1 MNISTFLKTS
11 KITLTLLI
19 SLFLFSSLVSADD
32 QTWTNGVS
40 QPNDWTDGDNWDG
53 TGDDTVPKSGDIATF
68 NAGVVPSSGITLINV
83 PDQVSIIVQATDSD
97 VSVTL
102 PARVYGTITVKAM
115 NTGNVTLTLLKGT
128 ISTQA
133 VKVQSYGSG
142 EARLI
147 IENEGSGPAS
157 TTSITM
163 ESVTIIS
170 HEGLAKMDLNNAQL
184 SVNGDLKFQKNNT
197 NNPVIDNL
205 IDVWIGGNIREEGVT
220 STTFTIPSGV
230 EFGLQV
236 GGTVDQAI
244 DIEHAVIGGP
254 LSFINTGVATVAM
267 GDELAIGGDLTI
279 FPGASVSMASTGR
292 ITIGSGK
299 IFDNSG
305 MFQLSGQTDDRLLFA
320 ASTLGVPFELKNNFG
335 AILDFEWVAIR
346 DCEYGSGLLGS
357 VDFVPDD
364 GVVNATGNVGWPTG
378 RFASPVEQ
386 GASAYD
392 AFVTTAILNDGQFY
406 KLYADMDGGI
416 QNRPGLA
423 SPHVY
428 FNSSDGMTLGKESQ
442 FWNSVDNP
450 TLVASPRNYYYVYMD
465 PQNKDDNE
473 YVIVSDN
480 KLNVSLIAFQ
490 TTADFGDQADDLPTS
505 GQDQA
510 FTSIVLNWTDK
521 GEDAQIELRYSPVG
535 TYTDF
540 ADVSNNSLT
549 TRIIDTLNAKDTDLY
564 IWNTSALATSIG
576 TDYYIYALYYVGGTA
591 YTSVS
596 KKIKLKSLEFTDPP
610 IADII
615 VDTAS
620 TDSGIISSDH
630 RSHTVVWT
638 DWDRRNNNEDLDIY
652 VSQAPF
658 TVVLQLNNA
667 LSEID
672 NAKRAVLVQA
682 DLDPATV
689 NSVGWDLTTGF
700 GLLGDSPAP
709 EGDYYV
715 YAVADDGN
723 GPTYDYLTISVGRVT
738 VRHSPF
744 FYDEPVTINPNKAD
758 SGNIDSS
765 DVVTADTITV
775 DWKAGDW
782 DDNLTISFYYIL
794 KTTYDA
800 NPALY
805 ALAKDIQNNTF
816 EAFAMNSFGTITPI
830 SSFPESERLAK
841 DPGDGFKRWDYYSAA
856 SVVPAGKYTVW
867 VILEDTSGDLAAKKA
882 EMIFDVT
889 HSPAIVIDNPISS
902 KYQDRPENH
911 DEDENTSTVHPYYTI
926 SWSDVDR
933 DEPALIDLFYSKI
946 DLRGNATNGSF
957 EPIGGLLTNA
967 LNTAAG
973 TVDQVTIASGYA
985 KLTSTPIQEDPEG
998 AADRFLFDFTS
1009 GNASSPIDDN
1019 VPYYIYALIDSD
1031 GDGTYEAGYQ
1041 SSGLVREQGSALRI
1055 LTPAIQEQTT
1065 LDYKIR
1071 WEESWTD
1078 FNVPVNIDLYFDK
1091 SRTKTIGELSKDLRY
1106 PPDEDAAAPF
1116 GIVQKDIELSVDANG
1131 RRIGSNEMIWD
1142 DLVILRTSPTNTAT
1156 SNDTLIDTGLGPDHD
1171 YYIGRKLIFTSGI
1184 FDSTHTI
1191 TDYDG
1196 NTGTLTFIPAVEAT
1210 VTPSNVKS
1218 YKIVIPDG
1226 TYYIYGVMDITASDG
1241 LLNDEYNTGIAA
1253 DPDCVLAGRATGGTP
1268 TTVVDNSEDGLTTTE
1283 GNALYEGARIVIVK
1297 GKAKGESRT
1306 ITAYDA
1312 TTQTLTV
1319 DKAFLESI
1327 DSSSEYRIDL
1337 PEILSVSVAAVTIS
1351 NHSIIIQSPI
1361 KTGDVGDYFAVDIK
1375 LDTNNQP
1382 VKAVDV
1388 YLNFDP
1394 NVIDV
1399 ADTTQPFVQSTKAN
1413 TTTDGKKG
1421 GTTLI
1426 SSSLPYLEVDNYYKD
1441 FFVVITSGNAKGQ
1454 RRQVIDYDGVTVPGT
1469 ITVDPAF
1476 TALVEAN
1483 TAFRL
1488 NQPFKN
1494 GVLIGPVQNSW
1505 QQASESDQWNAA
1517 ILRNGSAVKGAADI
1531 VAASTS
1537 GHTFAIADQSLAIED
1552 IFVTLTFQK
1561 LATGFANV
1569 VVSYDTTRKTRT
1581 TDEDGNVHI
1590 PFNSQSI
1597 FTPLVIPPTATI
1609 SGTVR
1614 LQGWLTHAALITL
1627 ELRRP
1632 GSIGNFSSYISP
1644 DDASPVEY
1652 GIQIQTDTD
1661 GNFKITELPTG
1672 KFFLTA
1678 KTPFHMRG
1686 QNHHTIPIDIYPGM
1700 VKTGVTIHGY
1710 KDVDDDG
1717 EFTGSGETEDFLFAG
1732 DVTGDSIININD
1744 VTIFANN
1751 FGTNNNVADINQDKI
1766 VDTEDFKLIIRNFGH
1781 SSIGPFSTDLG
1792 VQNAAPEGRLFES
1805 MLDLVDLPDELQLDE
1820 VIEVPIYARAGIGLG
1835 FDVQFDPDKL
1845 EVTLAEIS
1853 SDEDTFVVSQKVK
1866 AKDFEKIMFAIADR
1880 QYLDQNVMLRI
1891 KPLRTGNT
1899 SLKIENAKLVNQESI
1914 TDFDTSTLNFFVVPK
1929 ITKSVLMQNYPNPFN
1944 PETWVPFS
1952 IKDAAA
1958 VQIHIYD
1965 AMGHPVRTLD
1975 LGFRRSGNY
1984 ITPSKAAYWNG
1995 RNQLGEKVASGV
2007 YFYQIH
2013 AGEFSSMKK
2022 MVILK

>member
-1 MNISTFLKTS
+1 
-11 KITLTLLI
+11 
-19 SLFLFSSLVSADD
+19 
-32 QTWTNGVS
+32 
-40 QPNDWTDGDNWDG
+40 
-53 TGDDTVPKSGDIATF
+53 
-68 NAGVVPSSGITLINV
+68 
-83 PDQVSIIVQATDSD
+83 
-97 VSVTL
+97 
-102 PARVYGTITVKAM
+102 
-115 NTGNVTLTLLKGT
+115 
-128 ISTQA
+128 
-133 VKVQSYGSG
+133 
-142 EARLI
+142 
-147 IENEGSGPAS
+147 
-157 TTSITM
+157 
-163 ESVTIIS
+163 
-170 HEGLAKMDLNNAQL
+170 
-184 SVNGDLKFQKNNT
+184 
-197 NNPVIDNL
+197 
-205 IDVWIGGNIREEGVT
+205 
-220 STTFTIPSGV
+220 
-230 EFGLQV
+230 
-236 GGTVDQAI
+236 
-244 DIEHAVIGGP
+244 
-254 LSFINTGVATVAM
+254 
-267 GDELAIGGDLTI
+267 
-279 FPGASVSMASTGR
+279 
-292 ITIGSGK
+292 
-299 IFDNSG
+299 
-305 MFQLSGQTDDRLLFA
+305 
-320 ASTLGVPFELKNNFG
+320 
-335 AILDFEWVAIR
+335 
-346 DCEYGSGLLGS
+346 
-357 VDFVPDD
+357 
-364 GVVNATGNVGWPTG
+364 
-378 RFASPVEQ
+378 
-386 GASAYD
+386 
-392 AFVTTAILNDGQFY
+392 
-406 KLYADMDGGI
+406 
-416 QNRPGLA
+416 
-423 SPHVY
+423 
-428 FNSSDGMTLGKESQ
+428 
-442 FWNSVDNP
+442 
-450 TLVASPRNYYYVYMD
+450 MD
-465 PQNKDDNE
+465 PQNKDENE
-473 YVIVSDN
+473 YIIISDN

-490 TTADFGDQADDLPTS
+490 TTADFGDPADDLPTS

-535 TYTDF
+535 TYDDF

-549 TRIIDTLNAKDTDLY
+549 TRIIDTLNAKDTDSY
-564 IWNTSALATSIG
+564 IWNTSALATSVG

-620 TDSGIISSDH
+620 TDPNIISSDH
-630 RSHTVVWT
+630 RSHTLIWT

-652 VSQAPF
+652 ISQAPF
-658 TVVLQLNNA
+658 ATVPQLKNA
-667 LSEID
+667 LGEMDS
-672 NAKRAVLVQA
+672 AKRAVLVQS
-682 DLDPATV
+682 DLDPASV
-689 NSVGWDLTTGF
+689 NSVGWDLTIGF
-700 GLLGDSPAP
+700 GLLGENPAP

-715 YAVADDGN
+715 YAIADDGN
-723 GPTYDYLTISVGRVT
+723 GEAYDYLTISVGRVT

-841 DPGDGFKRWDYYSAA
+841 DPGDGFKRWDYYSSE

-867 VILEDTSGDLAAKKA
+867 LILEDTSGDLAAKKA

-889 HSPAIVIDNPISS
+889 HSPAIVIDDPISS
-902 KYQDRPENH
+902 IAT
-911 DEDENTSTVHPYYTI
+911 TSTIHPYYTI

-933 DEPALIDLFYSKI
+933 DEPALIDLFYSKT
-946 DLRGNATNGSF
+946 DLRGNTTNSSG
-957 EPIGGLLTNA
+957 EPVGGLLTNS
-967 LNTAAG
+967 LNTPAG
-973 TVDQVTIASGYA
+973 VTSQVSVASGYA
-985 KLTSTPIQEDPEG
+985 KLTTTPIDENPEG
-998 AADRFLFDFTS
+998 ASDRFLFDFTS
-1009 GNASSPIDDN
+1009 GNVSNPIDDN
-1019 VPYYIYALIDSD
+1019 VPYYIYALIDSE
-1031 GDGTYEAGYQ
+1031 GDGAYDAGYQ
-1041 SSGLVREQGSALRI
+1041 SSGLIREQGSALRI

-1065 LDYKIR
+1065 LDYKVR

-1091 SRTKTIGELSKDLRY
+1091 SRTKTIGELSRALDVN
-1106 PPDEDAAAPF
+1106 DERAPF
-1116 GIVQKDIELSVDANG
+1116 GIVQKDIELSVDADG
-1131 RRIGSNEMIWD
+1131 RRTGANEMIWD
-1142 DLVILRTSPTNTAT
+1142 DLVILKTSPTNTAT
-1156 SNDTLIDTGLGPDHD
+1156 SNNTLVDTSLGSDHD

-1184 FDSTHTI
+1184 FDSTHII

-1196 NTGTLTFIPAVEAT
+1196 NTGTLTFTPAVEAI

-1218 YKIVIPDG
+1218 YKVVVPDG
-1226 TYYIYGVMDITASDG
+1226 TYYIYGVMDIAASDG

-1253 DPDCVLAGRATGGTP
+1253 DPDCVLAGRATGGTQ
-1268 TTVVDNSEDGLTTTE
+1268 TTVIDNSEDGLTTTE
-1283 GNALYEGARIVIVK
+1283 GNSLYRGSRIVVVK

-1306 ITAYDA
+1306 VTAYDA

-1319 DKAFLESI
+1319 DKAFSESI

-1337 PEILSVSVAAVTIS
+1337 PETLSVSAAAVTIS
-1351 NHSIIIQSPI
+1351 NHSIMIQSPI

-1413 TTTDGKKG
+1413 TTADGKKD

-1426 SSSLPYLEVDNYYKD
+1426 SSGLPYLEVDDYYQD

-1454 RRQVIDYDGVTVPGT
+1454 RRQVVNYDGVTVPGT
-1469 ITVDPAF
+1469 ITVDSAF
-1476 TALVEAN
+1476 STLVESN
-1483 TAFRL
+1483 TSFRM

-1494 GVLIGPVQNSW
+1494 GVLIGPIQNSW
-1505 QQASESDQWNAA
+1505 QQVSNSDQWNAA

-1531 VAASTS
+1531 VLASTS
-1537 GHTFAIADQSLAIED
+1537 GHTFSIADQSLAVED

-1561 LATGFANV
+1561 LATGFANI
-1569 VVSYDTTRKTRT
+1569 VVSYDTARKTRT

-1597 FTPLVIPPTATI
+1597 FTPVVIPPTATI
-1609 SGTVR
+1609 AGTVR
-1614 LQGWLTHAALITL
+1614 LQGWMTHAALITF
-1627 ELRRP
+1627 ELRQP
-1632 GSIGNFSSYISP
+1632 GSIGNFSSYVSP
-1644 DDASPVEY
+1644 DDASPIEY
-1652 GIQIQTDTD
+1652 GIQIQTDAD
-1661 GNFKITELPTG
+1661 GNFKITDLPTG

-1686 QNHHTIPIDIYPGM
+1686 QNHHTVPLDIYPGM

-1710 KDVDDDG
+1710 KDINGDG
-1717 EFTGSGETEDFLFAG
+1717 KFTGSGETEGFLFAG

-1792 VQNAAPEGRLFES
+1792 VQNAAPEGREFEP
-1805 MLDLVDLPDELQLDE
+1805 MLDLVDLPDELQLGE
-1820 VIEVPIYARAGIGLG
+1820 VIEIPIHTMAEIGLG
-1835 FDVQFDPDKL
+1835 FDVQFDPDTL
-1845 EVTLAEIS
+1845 EVTLADIP
-1853 SDEDTFVVSQKVK
+1853 SDENTFVVSQRIK
-1866 AKDFEKIMFAIADR
+1866 AKDFAKIMFGVADR
-1880 QYLDQNVMLRI
+1880 QYLDQNVVLRI
-1891 KPLRTGNT
+1891 KPLRIGNT
-1899 SLKIENAKLVNQESI
+1899 SLRIENAKLVGQESI
-1914 TDFDTSTLNFFVVPK
+1914 TDFNASKLNFFVVPK

-1944 PETWVPFS
+1944 PETWIPFS
-1952 IKDAAA
+1952 IKDATT

-1965 AMGHPVRTLD
+1965 ATGHPVRRLD
-1975 LGFRRSGNY
+1975 LGFRKSGNY
-1984 ITPSKAAYWNG
+1984 IIPSKAAYWNG

-2007 YFYQIH
+2007 YFYQIR